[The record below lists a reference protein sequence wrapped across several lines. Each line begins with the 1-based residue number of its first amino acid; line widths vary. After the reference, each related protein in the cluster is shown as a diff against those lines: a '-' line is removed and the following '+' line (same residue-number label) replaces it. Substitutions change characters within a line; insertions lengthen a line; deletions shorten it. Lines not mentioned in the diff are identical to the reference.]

1 MYKNFIK
8 RKVGYLVSDR
18 TNKVSTVQYIA
29 GHKDSSGSLAPWV
42 IKSHKDG
49 KILSSHK
56 TKGEATKHLRDIE
69 GHKQGSI
76 RFGFFSEEKRKE
88 IIVWM
93 WQNGDKDKDQI
104 KEIIQNKFNVSD
116 QDAEQLFY
124 EAYPDGLDL
133 QEEQALDNLDNVLYR
148 VVDINP
154 EFISNVIDTLTGD
167 LPESILNQS
176 NINPAVQNQIKL
188 VVGTILK
195 RRNLI

>member
-8 RKVGYLVSDR
+8 RKIGYLVSDR
-18 TNKVSTVQYIA
+18 TNKISTIVFVKN
-29 GHKDSSGSLAPWV
+29 HKDSQGNLAEWT

-69 GHKQGSI
+69 GHKQGSL

-93 WQNGDKDKDQI
+93 WLNGDKDKDQI

-116 QDAEQLFY
+116 QDAERLFY

-133 QEEQALDNLDNVLYR
+133 QEEQALDNLDNVLCR
-148 VVDINP
+148 VLNMNP
-154 EFISNVIDTLTGD
+154 AFISNAIDVLTGSSF
-167 LPESILNQS
+167 ESTLNQPT
-176 NINPAVQNQIKL
+176 IDPTVQNQISL